1 MLENEIGMVPSYGSG
16 VIAFIPL
23 LAVML
28 TAMFLAFRVRVR
40 RRHIAIANAT
50 RGELIIGPVGWLRWI
65 GEAYFRDRMSEQ
77 RSHSCILGPDL
88 NHDVL
93 LFVMWMRVLP
103 LVWADDFGLVADAL
117 PELNDFT
124 ASVSA

>member
-1 MLENEIGMVPSYGSG
+1 MVVSYGSVVG
-16 VIAFIPL
+16 VVVLF
-23 LAVML
+23 LAMML
-28 TAMFLAFRVRVR
+28 TAAAIRVRVR
-40 RRHIAIANAT
+40 RRHIAVANAT

-65 GEAYFRDRMSEQ
+65 SEAYFRDRMSEQ

-103 LVWADDFGLVADAL
+103 LVWVDDFRLVADAL